1 MAESA
6 GFLYAGPWRMRLFP
20 RDEKFFDL
28 LVDQASR
35 MVDAAQILHES
46 VKIGT
51 HLEAA
56 RAAGSIKRVEHEA
69 DEITHQLFKRLNS
82 TFVTPLDPEDLHS
95 LGASIDDVIDY
106 IEDGAFRLVAY
117 RIDPVPPGVVELTI
131 NILAACKRL
140 SAAVQK
146 LRDGK
151 STSDD
156 CIEINRLENVGDEI
170 FRRLLT
176 ELFDSH
182 ADAATLLK
190 HKDIYEVLEA
200 ATDRCEDAA
209 DVLQSIQV
217 KNS

>member
-1 MAESA
+1 MK
-6 GFLYAGPWRMRLFP
+6 LFP

-28 LVDQASR
+28 LVNQALC
-35 MVDAAQILHES
+35 MVDAARILHNS

-51 HLEAA
+51 PIEAA
-56 RAAGSIKRVEHEA
+56 RAAGAIKRVEHEA

-82 TFVTPLDPEDLHS
+82 TFVTPLDPEDLHA
-95 LGASIDDVIDY
+95 LGASIDDVIDF
-106 IEDGAFRLVAY
+106 IEYGAFRLVAY
-117 RIDPVPPGVVELTI
+117 RIDPIPPAVVELTM
-131 NILAACKRL
+131 NIMAACERL
-140 SAAVQK
+140 LSAVQK

-151 STSDD
+151 STSED
-156 CIEINRLENVGDEI
+156 CIEINRLENVGDEM

-176 ELFDSH
+176 ELFESG
-182 ADAATLLK
+182 ADAGTLLK

>member
-1 MAESA
+1 
-6 GFLYAGPWRMRLFP
+6 MRLFP

-28 LVDQASR
+28 LVAQATH
-35 MVDAAQILHES
+35 MVDAAKLLHEALK
-46 VKIGT
+46 VGT
-51 HLEAA
+51 HAEMA
-56 RAAGSIKRVEHEA
+56 RTAGAIQRVENEA

-82 TFVTPLDPEDLHS
+82 TFVTPLDPEDLHA
-95 LGASIDDVIDY
+95 LGSSIDDVIDY

-117 RIDPVPPGVVELTI
+117 RIEPPPHSVTELTG
-131 NILAACKRL
+131 NSLLACERLLAA
-140 SAAVQK
+140 VTK

-151 STSDD
+151 SITED
-156 CIEINRLENVGDEI
+156 CIEINRLENIGDEI

-176 ELFDSH
+176 ELFDSVT
-182 ADAATLLK
+182 DAATLLK

-209 DVLQSIQV
+209 DVLQAIQV

>member
-1 MAESA
+1 
-6 GFLYAGPWRMRLFP
+6 
-20 RDEKFFDL
+20 
-28 LVDQASR
+28 
-35 MVDAAQILHES
+35 MVDAARILHES
-46 VKIGT
+46 VTIGT
-51 HLEAA
+51 HVDAA
-56 RAAGSIKRVEHEA
+56 RAAGSIKRVEPEA
-69 DEITHQLFKRLNS
+69 DPITHQLFKRLNS
-82 TFVTPLDPEDLHS
+82 TFVTPLDPEDIHA
-95 LGASIDDVIDY
+95 LGSSIDDVIDY

-117 RIDPVPPGVVELTI
+117 RIEPIPHSVVELTG
-131 NILAACKRL
+131 NSLAACERL
-140 SAAVQK
+140 HSAVQK

-151 STSDD
+151 SITED

-182 ADAATLLK
+182 ADAGTLLK
-190 HKDIYEVLEA
+190 HKDIYETLEA

>member
-1 MAESA
+1 
-6 GFLYAGPWRMRLFP
+6 MRLFP

-28 LVDQASR
+28 LVAQSTH
-35 MVDAAQILHES
+35 MVDAARIMHES

-51 HLEAA
+51 HVEAA
-56 RAAGSIKRVEHEA
+56 RAAGAIKRVEHDA

-82 TFVTPLDPEDLHS
+82 TFVTPLDPEDLHA
-95 LGASIDDVIDY
+95 LGSSIDDVIDY

-117 RIDPVPPGVVELTI
+117 RIEPIPHSVVELTG
-131 NILAACKRL
+131 NSLAACERL
-140 SAAVQK
+140 HAAVQK

-151 STSDD
+151 SITED
-156 CIEINRLENVGDEI
+156 CIEINRLENVGDQI

-182 ADAATLLK
+182 TDAGTLLK

-209 DVLQSIQV
+209 DVLQAIQV